1 MIEHWDGARWSAITS
16 LNVGTKD
23 NSLNGIAV
31 DSSNDVWAV
40 GSYLDTKTTYH
51 QTLTEQWNGTS
62 WNSANFIGYGA
73 ADNYLYG
80 VTSIPGTNQA
90 WSVGYFVGSINLQT
104 LTEFY
109 C

>member
-1 MIEHWDGARWSAITS
+1 MSGGDVYAGGFFTTAG
-16 LNVGTKD
+16 GTVANRVAK
-23 NSLNGIAV
+23 
-31 DSSNDVWAV
+31 
-40 GSYLDTKTTYH
+40 
-51 QTLTEQWNGTS
+51 WNGTS